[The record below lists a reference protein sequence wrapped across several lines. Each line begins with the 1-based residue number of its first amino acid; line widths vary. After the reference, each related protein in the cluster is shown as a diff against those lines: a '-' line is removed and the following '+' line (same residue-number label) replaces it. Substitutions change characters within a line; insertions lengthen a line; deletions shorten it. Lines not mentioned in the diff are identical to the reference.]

1 MCQVECPEVFAGT
14 CVAGLTPDRCGCCQV
29 GTRGTWPTV
38 YNVTCQVCA
47 RSEAELCDVSVVDK
61 YGVCGDN
68 LECVHQQEEGEMICV
83 CRETGAVCGSDGLSY
98 STPCHLNQVLY
109 CTAL

>member
-1 MCQVECPEVFAGT
+1 MS
-14 CVAGLTPDRCGCCQV
+14 R
-29 GTRGTWPTV
+29 
-38 YNVTCQVCA
+38 VTCLYVATWQVCA

-83 CRETGAVCGSDGLSY
+83 CR
-98 STPCHLNQVLY
+98 
-109 CTAL
+109 

>member
-1 MCQVECPEVFAGT
+1 MS
-14 CVAGLTPDRCGCCQV
+14 R
-29 GTRGTWPTV
+29 
-38 YNVTCQVCA
+38 VTCLYDATWQVCA

-83 CRETGAVCGSDGLSY
+83 CR
-98 STPCHLNQVLY
+98 
-109 CTAL
+109 

>member
-1 MCQVECPEVFAGT
+1 MFAGT

-29 GTRGTWPTV
+29 GTRGTWPAV
-38 YNVTCQVCA
+38 CNVTWQVCA

-68 LECVHQQEEGEMICV
+68 LECVHQQVLYCTVLYCVELYCTALYCTVLYCTVLQEEGEMICV
-83 CRETGAVCGSDGLSY
+83 CR
-98 STPCHLNQVLY
+98 
-109 CTAL
+109 